1 MSWTSSLCPP
11 SRARVRCVGTRGCP
25 SLSQVTVGSGS
36 ESVSQLR
43 TALSPART
51 RIASWGPPGACLK
64 VGGTGKTG
72 ERTEAQQPSRCPPWF
87 QPGETADGGPQ
98 GSRSGAGPRDD
109 ADPGSRGTRVQVLG
123 KASCPLWAS
132 VSQMGRSSDGLPGL
146 FAARGR
152 PWLGQSPPTGVPH
165 SPRPSS
171 KPAQKPP
178 PPAVSPRD
186 LPQGTHSRWTPR

>member
-72 ERTEAQQPSRCPPWF
+72 ERTEAQQPSRRPPWF

-98 GSRSGAGPRDD
+98 GSRSGAGPRELGDES
-109 ADPGSRGTRVQVLG
+109 PGPGKSLLPSLG
-123 KASCPLWAS
+123 LSFLYGEILPWPSWALSCT
-132 VSQMGRSSDGLPGL
+132 
-146 FAARGR
+146 
-152 PWLGQSPPTGVPH
+152 GQALAGSEPPMGVPH

-171 KPAQKPP
+171 KPARKPP

-186 LPQGTHSRWTPR
+186 LPQGTHSR